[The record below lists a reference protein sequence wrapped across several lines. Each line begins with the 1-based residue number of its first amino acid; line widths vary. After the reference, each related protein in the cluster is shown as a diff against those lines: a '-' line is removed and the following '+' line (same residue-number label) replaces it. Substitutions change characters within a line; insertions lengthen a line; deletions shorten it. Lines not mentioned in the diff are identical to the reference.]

1 MLTTTLFIFTLLLS
15 CTRFI
20 KCADED
26 EWTLEDFDR
35 LENILGVELEC
46 GCANSTAGIGSSD
59 TEVGVPVSI
68 MSSGSDSESMMTSGS
83 GSVMTYSRGSDSLMT
98 YPPNT
103 TIPDNNSCSIITA
116 EPSGASIPYKS
127 PLNNID
133 DYQFVVDLI
142 YHEAQS
148 GNFLH
153 LTHLLI
159 RHSLSPNLLV
169 APGQTLLSHF
179 VDRDD
184 LAGVQFVLDFLHT
197 DINYVIPSG
206 LYYDVALRRCRSVRV
221 FRYLIHRHADP
232 NSIIHLPLTGQFF
245 SLLHYAVASKAAWMV
260 KELIAAGAKESI
272 VDNYGRTA
280 REAAEMIGDDTIV
293 NCFINRRK

>member
-1 MLTTTLFIFTLLLS
+1 MLTTTLFIFTLLLT

-26 EWTLEDFDR
+26 EWTIEDFDK
-35 LENILGVELEC
+35 LENVLGVELEC
-46 GCANSTAGIGSSD
+46 STGIWR
-59 TEVGVPVSI
+59 EVGVPVSI
-68 MSSGSDSESMMTSGS
+68 MISGSDSESMVTSESGS
-83 GSVMTYSRGSDSLMT
+83 ESMVTYSRGSDRMMT

-103 TIPDNNSCSIITA
+103 TIPDNNSSSRITT
-116 EPSGASIPYKS
+116 EPSAVFIPYTF
-127 PLNNID
+127 PLNSID

-142 YHEAQS
+142 YREAQS

-184 LAGVQFVLDFLHT
+184 LAGVQFLLDFLRA

-206 LYYDVALRRCRSVRV
+206 LYYDVALRRCRSTRV

-245 SLLHYAVASKAAWMV
+245 SLLHYAVASQSAWMV

-280 REAAEMIGDDTIV
+280 REAAEMIGDNAIV
-293 NCFINRRK
+293 NCFINRGK